1 MATANVFDVHVQPL
15 VSELYS
21 LSGVPP
27 SGFGFDYVSTEC

>member
-1 MATANVFDVHVQPL
+1 MATANVFDVHVQPP

-27 SGFGFDYVSTEC
+27 GFGFDYVSTEC